1 MTNTTNNYG
10 IWHFPEKLIPLVT
23 INAIEGKELPVYGK
37 GENVRDW
44 LFVEDHA
51 EALVKAVEVGKPGE
65 TYAIGAR
72 QPRTNLE
79 VVKTICAV
87 LDELVPDPAGPRERL
102 IRFVTDRPGHD
113 FKYEIDPTHAETELG
128 WKAKHNF
135 ESGIR
140 RTIQWYLDNRD
151 WWETIRSR
159 RYTGERLGQAKK

>member
-1 MTNTTNNYG
+1 M
-10 IWHFPEKLIPLVT
+10 T
-23 INAIEGKELPVYGK
+23 INAIEGRELPVYGK

-51 EALVKAVEVGKPGE
+51 KALVKAVEIGKPGE

-79 VVKTICAV
+79 VVKKICAV
-87 LDELVPDPAGPRERL
+87 LDELQPDPAGPRERL

-113 FKYEIDPTHAETELG
+113 FRYEIDPSHAEKELD
-128 WKAKHNF
+128 WKAEHDF

-140 RTIQWYLDNRD
+140 KTVQWYLDNRA
-151 WWETIRSR
+151 WWEGIRSK
-159 RYTGERLGQAKK
+159 RYTGQRLGANT